1 MGARVIKPQP
11 PTAVGSS
18 WLSGLHAVLETLRSR
33 SGEARELWL
42 SEDRRR
48 ARSPETGEML
58 RLARKTGVTVRFKT
72 RQEIERLPGGGRQG
86 AVLLV
91 ARTPSGDLEPFLG
104 SLDEERRR
112 ALLLVA
118 LDQIED
124 PHNLGA
130 VARAAANLGADGL
143 LLCSHR
149 ASPVG
154 PGAVRASAGAIQ
166 KIPVFTAANLASS
179 IRRLKEKHGFWI
191 LGADQGGAPLWSAPI
206 SRPLLLVIGSEE
218 SGIRPL
224 VKSLCD
230 GLLSIPQAEGGVE
243 SLNASC
249 AAAIVL
255 YELAR
260 RKSLEG
266 VHGKESGR

>member
-1 MGARVIKPQP
+1 MAQKITSVP
-11 PTAVGSS
+11 VS

-33 SGEARELWL
+33 PEGARELWL
-42 SEDRRR
+42 AEERRR
-48 ARSPETGEML
+48 EPSAETEEML
-58 RLARKTGVTVRFKT
+58 ALARKAGLTVRFKT
-72 RQEIERLPGGGRQG
+72 RRELDRLPGGGRQG
-86 AVLLV
+86 AALLV
-91 ARTPSGDLEPFLG
+91 AHAPLEDLDSFLTG
-104 SLDEERRR
+104 MEEHKRRE
-112 ALLLVA
+112 ALLVA

-130 VARAAANLGADGL
+130 VARVAANLGADGL

-149 ASPVG
+149 AAPVG

-166 KIPVFTAANLASS
+166 KIRVFTVSNLASS

-191 LGADQGGAPLWSAPI
+191 FGADRGGAPLWSAPI
-206 SRPLLLVIGSEE
+206 SRPLLIVIGSEE
-218 SGIRPL
+218 SGLRPL

-260 RKSLEG
+260 RKSAEG
-266 VHGKESGR
+266 RQ

>member
-1 MGARVIKPQP
+1 
-11 PTAVGSS
+11 
-18 WLSGLHAVLETLRSR
+18 
-33 SGEARELWL
+33 
-42 SEDRRR
+42 
-48 ARSPETGEML
+48 ML
-58 RLARKTGVTVRFKT
+58 ALARKAGITVRF
-72 RQEIERLPGGGRQG
+72 RPQRALERLPGGGRQG
-86 AVLLV
+86 VALLA
-91 ARTPSGDLEPFLG
+91 AREPSEDLEAFLDG
-104 SLDEERRR
+104 LDEARRR
-112 ALLLVA
+112 QLLLVA

-166 KIPVFTAANLASS
+166 KIPVFTAINLASS
-179 IRRLKEKHGFWI
+179 LRRLKEKHGFWI
-191 LGADQGGAPLWSAPI
+191 FGADPGGTPLWSASI
-206 SRPLLLVIGSEE
+206 ARPLLLVIGSEE

-230 GLLSIPQAEGGVE
+230 GLLSISQAAGGVE

-249 AAAIVL
+249 AAAIIL

-260 RKSLEG
+260 RQAAGS
-266 VHGKESGR
+266 